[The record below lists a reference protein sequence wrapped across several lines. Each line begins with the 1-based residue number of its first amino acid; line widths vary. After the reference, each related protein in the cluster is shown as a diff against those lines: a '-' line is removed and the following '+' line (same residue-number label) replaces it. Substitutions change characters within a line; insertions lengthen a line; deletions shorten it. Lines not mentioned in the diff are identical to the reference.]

1 LTKSI
6 TSVQGVKLTNQLT
19 PGQGT
24 SFETVAMV
32 ELSGNATVSD
42 LAKALE
48 AAQTPH
54 RAQAAPGVVALVP
67 GKLKSGTTPAQ
78 IIDALKKAGLTAE

>member
-19 PGQGT
+19 PGQGA
-24 SFETVAMV
+24 SFETVATV
-32 ELSGNATVSD
+32 ELSGSATVSD

-54 RAQAAPGVVALVP
+54 RAQAAPGMVALVP
-67 GKLKSGTTPAQ
+67 GKLKAGTTPAE
-78 IIDALKKAGLTAE
+78 IMNALKKAGLAAE

>member
-1 LTKSI
+1 
-6 TSVQGVKLTNQLT
+6 VKLTNQLT
-19 PGQGT
+19 PGQGA

-32 ELSGNATVSD
+32 ELNGNATLSD
-42 LAKALE
+42 LVKAME

-67 GKLKSGTTPAQ
+67 GKLKAGTTPAQ
-78 IIDALKKAGLTAE
+78 IIDALMKAGLTTE